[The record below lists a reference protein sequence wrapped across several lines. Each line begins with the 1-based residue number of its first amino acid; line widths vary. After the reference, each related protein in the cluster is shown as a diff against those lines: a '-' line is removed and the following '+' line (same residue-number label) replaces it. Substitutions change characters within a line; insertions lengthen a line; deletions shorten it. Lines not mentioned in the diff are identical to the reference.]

1 MASAAEKR
9 MLTAPNS
16 KLTKVDL
23 AVSVQ
28 LRGIPQ
34 NADQTKKQILRKE
47 SAWETLDLETRQRLY
62 SLLPPPVNEDMP
74 HNLNVNPLQ
83 SQFGKGIE
91 NELRKWQ
98 DDLKD
103 GRESKKWRDEAMQ
116 AGRDRASGAF
126 DVAQTEGRDER
137 ERGENGNT
145 V

>member
-1 MASAAEKR
+1 ME
-9 MLTAPNS
+9 
-16 KLTKVDL
+16 
-23 AVSVQ
+23 
-28 LRGIPQ
+28 
-34 NADQTKKQILRKE
+34 KQILRKE
-47 SAWETLDLETRQRLY
+47 GAWDTLDLETRRRLY
-62 SLLPPPVNEDMP
+62 SLLPPPNNEDMP

-126 DVAQTEGRDER
+126 NVAQIEGRDER
-137 ERGENGNT
+137 ESGENGNT